1 MEDTNM
7 KKEYINPEIAVVKI
21 ATHQMLATSGPAIFD
36 EFGGGHINLDPT
48 ELDQSAGDEVLSR
61 ELDDFDDL
69 DEEDF

>member
-1 MEDTNM
+1 M
-7 KKEYINPEIAVVKI
+7 KKTYINPEIAVVKI

-36 EFGGGHINLDPT
+36 ELGGGQINLEPTT
-48 ELDQSAGDEVLSR
+48 ELDPSAGDEVLSR